1 MFTYLHRIQLHHT
14 DAYSIIFF
22 ANQLQFCHDAFQALL
37 AHIGFPLPPTRQDV
51 ATMLVIVHVESD
63 YQVPVHVGDE
73 LTIQVFVKKMG
84 TTSLVMSYTLFNQH
98 GIQVG
103 TAQTVHVNIDTKT
116 SAKAPLPEKM
126 RRAFQAHIA

>member
-37 AHIGFPLPPTRQDV
+37 AQIGFPLPPTRQDV
-51 ATMLVIVHVESD
+51 VTMLVIVHVESD
-63 YQVPVHVGDE
+63 YQVPVHVGDV
-73 LTIQVFVKKMG
+73 LTIQVCVKKMG
-84 TTSLVMSYTLFNQH
+84 TTSLVMSYILINQH
-98 GIQVG
+98 GVQVG

-116 SAKAPLPEKM
+116 SAKAPLPDKM
-126 RRAFQAHIA
+126 RQAFQAHLI